1 MSSLSFIFKRLRWKV
16 TGVRKISN
24 LEIHLVHACNLA
36 CESCSH
42 YSNQGHKGILS
53 LADAERWMRLWNHR
67 LNPGNFAM
75 LGGEPTIHP
84 DLAEFVPLA
93 RRYWPR
99 AHLKIVT
106 NGFFLQR
113 HPLLPIVLKKDRDA
127 CLHVTIHSDAS
138 EYREKIRPVLELV
151 NGWVRDH
158 QIRVVYVESYKNWT
172 RRYRGFGSAMEPF
185 EDGQPRFSWEHC
197 APRHCTQ
204 LLEGKLWK
212 CSPLAYLPMQDARH
226 CLSAKWKPYL
236 QYQPL
241 KPGCTDRQLEEFFDR
256 EDEVYCGM
264 CPVSPER
271 FDLPL
276 PLKTMVPPSFS

>member
-197 APRHCTQ
+197 APRHC
-204 LLEGKLWK
+204 
-212 CSPLAYLPMQDARH
+212 
-226 CLSAKWKPYL
+226 LSAKWKPYL